1 MKKRHFKRPNGL
13 GSIYREKGNRRAPY
27 RVMITTDRKLVD
39 GKPKLTRKT
48 LGYYRTEAA
57 AKAALDEYTKNEYD
71 IDKAKMTFAEVYA
84 MWSRDHFPTITP
96 KSQYILQNAY
106 KHLAGLHGVQM
117 AQLRTEHFEGAVRAC
132 TAGSAT
138 KKKMTQLLSMM
149 SQWAMAHDVVRKDYV
164 KLCNF
169 RIGESA
175 PQIQRVLFTPEEIQ
189 AMRDHVG
196 EDQIQ
201 DMILLSIYTGFRPGE
216 LLAIRSVNVDPVQQT
231 ITGGSKTAAGRDR
244 IVPIH
249 PDIRKLVEH
258 YLSIGTETLF
268 VGVKSGKKP
277 MPYEYYRDAFVAR
290 FPGHTCYDTRHTF
303 VTAWK
308 KQSLNEY
315 ILKRIVGHQIGDVS
329 EKFYTHRDIENLTS
343 EMAKLVL

>member
-1 MKKRHFKRPNGL
+1 MKRHFKRPNGY

-39 GKPKLTRKT
+39 GKPKLIRKT

-57 AKAALDEYTKNEYD
+57 AKAALDDYTRNEYD
-71 IDKAKMTFAEVYA
+71 IDKAKMTFADVYDI
-84 MWSRDHFPTITP
+84 WSKDHFPTITP

-106 KHLAGLHGVQM
+106 KHLSPLHSAPM
-117 AQLRTEHFEGAVRAC
+117 TQLRTEHFEGAVRAC
-132 TAGSAT
+132 SAGSAT

-149 SQWAMAHDVVRKDYV
+149 SQWAMAHDVTRKDYV

-169 RIGESA
+169 RIGDAE
-175 PQIQRVLFTPEEIQ
+175 PQLQRVLFTPEEIQ
-189 AMRDHVG
+189 TMRDHAG

-216 LLAIRSVNVDPVQQT
+216 LLAIKSSNVDPEQQT

-249 PDIRKLVEH
+249 PDVRELVEN
-258 YLSIGTETLF
+258 YLSRGTETLF

-277 MPYEYYRDAFVAR
+277 MPYEYYRDAFVER

-329 EKFYTHRDIENLTS
+329 EKFYTHRDIENIKS

>member
-1 MKKRHFKRPNGL
+1 MKRHYKRPNGY
-13 GSIYREKGNRRAPY
+13 GSIYMEKGRRRKPY
-27 RVMITTDRKLVD
+27 RVMITTERALVD

-48 LGYYRTEAA
+48 LGYYESADL

-106 KHLAGLHGVQM
+106 KRLSGLHSVPM
-117 AQLRTEHFEGAVRAC
+117 AQLRTEHFEGAIRAC

-149 SQWAMAHDVVRKDYV
+149 SQWAMAHDVTRKDYV

-169 RIGESA
+169 RIGDTE
-175 PQIQRVLFTPEEIQ
+175 PQLQRVLFTPEEIQ
-189 AMRDHVG
+189 TMRDHTG

-216 LLAIRSVNVDPVQQT
+216 LLAIKSANVDPVQQT

-249 PDIRKLVEH
+249 PDVRELVEH

-268 VGVKSGKKP
+268 VGVKSRKKP

-290 FPGHTCYDTRHTF
+290 YPGHTCYDTRHTF

-329 EKFYTHRDIENLTS
+329 EKFYTHRDIENLKS